1 MSIRTLAAA
10 IVSAVLVPTL
20 ALAADIPTGNENLKV
35 KVGGFLYG
43 AAHYDQNQSASRPW
57 LISVSE
63 DSSRGGFSVE
73 PYGSRFNF
81 GIESQ
86 LQENAQAKGFIE
98 MDWGTITAPR
108 LRHAYVSLDF
118 KDAVGVLVGQ
128 YWLPNLPILPET
140 FSPNAMRM
148 QGNAWNRSPQLSLF
162 RNFGPVKAMLT
173 AASASAVTGGIVQGA
188 DNTAKYALLEQSAPA
203 GFLQLAYQ
211 INPRS
216 VVAVAAGAWQPTIGF
231 TGAEGAQSVK
241 LTSWYSE
248 IGTSVGFGGAT
259 LAAKAW
265 YGVGAGLGTGINQ
278 SIVMNAQNQATG
290 ITSMGGIASAK
301 YAFSPKFSASLY
313 AGLDDPQDEV
323 DGVTLRIRRNLV
335 FGGTAGY
342 QVIEGGTLGVEVMN
356 VTTTNLIA
364 GEDVACND
372 ARGSIIARYAF

>member
-1 MSIRTLAAA
+1 MSLRKLAVAV
-10 IVSAVLVPTL
+10 VSAVLVPTL
-20 ALAADIPTGNENLKV
+20 AFAAEIPTGNDKLKV

-57 LISVSE
+57 LITVTE
-63 DSSRGGFSVE
+63 DTNRGGFSVD

-86 LQENAQAKGFIE
+86 LQDDAQAKGFIE
-98 MDWGTITAPR
+98 LDWGTVSSPR
-108 LRHAYVSLDF
+108 LRHAYVALDF

-148 QGNAWNRSPQLSLF
+148 QGNAWNRSPQISLF

-173 AASASAVTGGIVQGA
+173 AASANAVTGGIVQGA
-188 DNTAKYALLEQSAPA
+188 DNTSKYALQEQASPA

-211 INPRS
+211 INPKS
-216 VVAVAAGAWQPTIGF
+216 VIAIAGGAWQPTVGF
-231 TGAEGAQSVK
+231 TGAEGPQTTK

-248 IGTSVGFGGAT
+248 IGTSVGFGKAS

-278 SIVMNAQNQATG
+278 SIVMNAENQATG
-290 ITSMGGIASAK
+290 IASMGGIASAK
-301 YAFSPKFSASLY
+301 YAFNPKFSASLY
-313 AGLDDPQDEV
+313 TGLDDPQDQV
-323 DGVTLRIRRNLV
+323 DGVNLKIRRNLV
-335 FGGTAGY
+335 VGGTAAY
-342 QVIEGGTLGVEVMN
+342 QVIEGGTLGLEVMN

-364 GEDVACND
+364 GENVPCND
-372 ARGSIIARYAF
+372 ARGSLIARYAF